1 MQTDTDRI
9 RARLQAQRQQ
19 EGTAKPL
26 KPVPTAVPASRASE
40 VEDHALRCI
49 AALTARVQAQ
59 ADERAARL
67 EREAREAAVKSGPR
81 KPPIDPNNP
90 PIGVV
95 TIQSPNGKDLYEV
108 TIHRKPKSQVE
119 LFASRA
125 AESMARGDRAKAAY
139 WSQQCA
145 RLLGRR

>member
-19 EGTAKPL
+19 EGTEPCRGTRAAPVQ
-26 KPVPTAVPASRASE
+26 PVPTCARTALPDDWFERLGRH
-40 VEDHALRCI
+40 VERDV
-49 AALTARVQAQ
+49 ARMR
-59 ADERAARL
+59 ERGEL
-67 EREAREAAVKSGPR
+67 PPDPTKSGPR
-81 KPPIDPNNP
+81 TQPIDPNNP
-90 PIGVV
+90 PVGIV
-95 TIQSPNGKDLYEV
+95 TIQSPNGRDLYEV

-125 AESMARGDRAKAAY
+125 AESMARGDRGKAAY

-145 RLLGRR
+145 RLLGRKTV